1 VSSLAESNPHLRD
14 PERLAEIIAHSA
26 WESSVFEGARGLPRP
41 KRPSRRRQRP
51 RRSIA
56 STKKAA
62 SGS

>member
-1 VSSLAESNPHLRD
+1 MSSLAESNPHLRD

-41 KRPSRRRQRP
+41 KRPNKRRQRP
-51 RRSIA
+51 PRSTA
-56 STKKAA
+56 SAMKAA